1 MYFKQLFLSV
11 ALGFPLAT
19 FSQDVKQEEALQK
32 MLESEKAFAQTS
44 IDKGTK
50 NAFLAFLG
58 KDAIVFEKGMPIN
71 GLEKWQN
78 IDFQQVLTWQP
89 NFAEISGA
97 ADLGYTAGNWQ
108 IHDKTADGKSFG
120 FGTFVTLWKK
130 QSDDTWKVAA
140 DIGVGHAD
148 NASKSTQIVK
158 NYPVFKP
165 ADLKNPATLA
175 ERFVFMQDHFFWKN
189 AKTALNPFEPHLSQN
204 VRIYRNSQLPIVGK
218 DAAGSFLKK
227 SYDKKLIYTGL
238 KAIASASGDL
248 VCVYGTVSGK
258 GTSGSYLRMW
268 RQEAKGIWKITLE
281 IVSI

>member
-1 MYFKQLFLSV
+1 MYFKRLFLSV
-11 ALGFPLAT
+11 ALGLPLAT
-19 FSQDVKQEEALQK
+19 FSQDAKQEEALQK
-32 MLESEKAFAQTS
+32 MVESEKAFAQTS

-58 KDAIVFEKGMPIN
+58 KDAIVFDKGMPVN

-78 IDFQQVLTWQP
+78 LDFQQVLTWQP
-89 NFAEISGA
+89 NFAEIAGA

-130 QSDDTWKVAA
+130 QSDDTWKVAV
-140 DIGVGHAD
+140 DIGVSHTD
-148 NASKSTQIVK
+148 NASKSTQIIK

-204 VRIYRNSQLPIVGK
+204 VRIYRNNQLPIIGK
-218 DAAGSFLKK
+218 DVASAFLKK
-227 SYDKKLIYTGL
+227 VMIKNL
-238 KAIASASGDL
+238 
-248 VCVYGTVSGK
+248 
-258 GTSGSYLRMW
+258 
-268 RQEAKGIWKITLE
+268 
-281 IVSI
+281 SILA

>member
-1 MYFKQLFLSV
+1 MYFKQLFLTV

-32 MLESEKAFAQTS
+32 MIESEKAFAQTS

-50 NAFLAFLG
+50 NAFLSFLG
-58 KDAIVFEKGMPIN
+58 KDAIVFEKGMPVN

-78 IDFQQVLTWQP
+78 QDFQQVLTWQP

-108 IHDKTADGKSFG
+108 IHDKTADGKAFG

-130 QSDDTWKVAA
+130 QSDDTWKVAV

-148 NASKSTQIVK
+148 NASKSTQIIK

-218 DAAGSFLKK
+218 DPAGAFLKK

-258 GTSGSYLRMW
+258 GSSGSYLRMW
-268 RQEAKGIWKITLE
+268 RQEAKGVWKITLE